1 MSQRATDAAGE
12 LVQRVT
18 DLIRDVLQVEV
29 ATPDADLVAEGL
41 IDSLA
46 LVSLIT
52 EVELE
57 FGIRLSI
64 DEFDLGRFR
73 SAAQIAAVVA
83 ELAPNRHAA

>member
-1 MSQRATDAAGE
+1 MTKGTTVE
-12 LVQRVT
+12 LTERVA

-29 ATPDADLVAEGL
+29 AGPDVDLVAEGL

-57 FGIRLSI
+57 FGISLPI
-64 DEFDLGRFR
+64 DEFDLSRFR
-73 SAAQIAAVVA
+73 SAEQIAAVVV
-83 ELAPNRHAA
+83 ELAPDERTA

>member
-1 MSQRATDAAGE
+1 MTPASLTEQVA
-12 LVQRVT
+12 

-29 ATPDADLVAEGL
+29 PAPDTDLVAEGL

-57 FGIRLSI
+57 FGIRLPI
-64 DEFDLGRFR
+64 DEFDLSRFR
-73 SAAQIAAVVA
+73 SAEQIAAVVA
-83 ELAPNRHAA
+83 ELAPHGQTA

>member
-1 MSQRATDAAGE
+1 MIVDTG
-12 LVQRVT
+12 LVEQVS

-29 ATPDADLVAEGL
+29 PSADADLVEEGL

-57 FGIRLSI
+57 FAVRLPLE
-64 DEFDLGRFR
+64 EFDLARFR
-73 SAAQIAAVVA
+73 SAEQVAAVVA
-83 ELAPNRHAA
+83 DLLPDRRVA